1 MSDKRFIIEIRSK
14 GFQKAQ
20 SNLLEVKKGADSLA
34 TSTKSAATQTRGL
47 SRDLN
52 KGKGVVASFRRETS
66 ALRNNML
73 LFTFAIGGAITAVSG
88 FVGAFASAQD
98 SANRFKVMF
107 GDLGEEAENFASVFA
122 TNFGFAKT
130 TIMETMEVFQGLF
143 VPLGFS
149 TEAAFGLSKA
159 MTQLANDVG
168 SFQDKNPAEVARMF
182 TSALIGNHEA
192 VKRLNI
198 QLSEAS
204 VKQAAVNNGFALGS
218 AKMTEMQ
225 KVMGRVLDILDKT
238 TAAVGDGTR
247 TFDDYNNRVKRL
259 SEQYKILSEEI
270 GESLLPIAEF
280 GIEIGKVV
288 GHFSVVVSG
297 IGAVVAVFVGLKL
310 ALIAM
315 SAEVIA
321 GTAAL
326 AALTGSIGFVAL
338 AAGALFASIA
348 ALIVNLK
355 AETETT
361 KELNRIKKEQT
372 SLVKLLREEVVL
384 SVEVEEEINEVMV
397 KQLQERKKRIT
408 SLAIEAASIGV
419 TSTLIKE
426 AIRVRLAEGRT
437 LTANEVLLLKYI
449 DAKKIE
455 KAIAEDTNKSSAAY
469 TASLIEEEKALE
481 IKFMKLMKQNEL
493 SIRTLEA
500 NVSLSEQDKDR
511 IANITALT
519 NVIQRKIDAE
529 NESLE
534 LQNQFN
540 NVLNSSTQGEINRLR
555 SLKEEVLL
563 STDLKNTEAERT
575 IVLQELTTQIENLE
589 SGGSLKKQADHATNF
604 AQGIVMAAGAM
615 KTLTDNTQT
624 TEQKMST
631 LLSTLGSVLMMIP
644 GGQIP
649 GAFLTAGSMFV
660 GHTGGLI
667 KNSGIQR
674 FATGGMVQGE
684 DNVPILAQ
692 AGEFI
697 MKRDAV
703 ESIGVQNLA
712 NMNRSGQGGGVT
724 INIQGN
730 MIGQESFVRDILIP
744 EVNKAHRENLA

>member
-348 ALIVNLK
+348 ALIVNLT

-361 KELNRIKKEQT
+361 KELNRIKKEQA

-449 DAKKIE
+449 DAKKAEQEASDASE
-455 KAIAEDTNKSSAAY
+455 KASKQY
-469 TASLIEEEKALE
+469 TESLKVEEQALQA
-481 IKFMKLMKQNEL
+481 KFMRLMGQNEL
-493 SIRTLEA
+493 DARILETS
-500 NVSLSEQDKDR
+500 VTMSEEDKKR
-511 IANITALT
+511 IANIIELT
-519 NVIQRKIDAE
+519 RVIQGKIDADAE
-529 NESLE
+529 ALS
-534 LQNQFN
+534 LQNKFN
-540 NVLNSSTQGEINRLR
+540 TVLESSKSNTIERIQNLMFEIENNKELVATESQRVTVLDMLKTELIDLQQG
-555 SLKEEVLL
+555 
-563 STDLKNTEAERT
+563 DYLKNMA
-575 IVLQELTTQIENLE
+575 LE
-589 SGGSLKKQADHATNF
+589 SDQMAN
-604 AQGIVMAAGAM
+604 GILAASRAM
-615 KTLTDNTQT
+615 KTLTSDAKITDGQIA
-624 TEQKMST
+624 QMV
-631 LLSTLGSVLMMIP
+631 GSIMMMIP
-644 GGQIP
+644 GLQVP
-649 GAFLTAGSMFV
+649 GALLQGMGMLTA
-660 GHTGGLI
+660 HTGGLI
-667 KNSGIQR
+667 QNNGIQR
-674 FATGGMVQGE
+674 FAQGGQVQGE

-703 ESIGVQNLA
+703 QNIGVQNLA
-712 NMNRSGQGGGVT
+712 NMNRTGNSGGVT
-724 INIQGN
+724 INISGN
-730 MIGQESFVRDILIP
+730 MIGNDEFVRDNLIP
-744 EVNKAHRENLA
+744 EIQKVSNQGLA

>member
-348 ALIVNLK
+348 ALIVNLT
-355 AETETT
+355 AETEAT
-361 KELNRIKKEQT
+361 KELNKIKKEQA

-449 DAKKIE
+449 DAKKAEQEASDASE
-455 KAIAEDTNKSSAAY
+455 KASKQY
-469 TASLIEEEKALE
+469 TESLKVEEQALQA
-481 IKFMKLMKQNEL
+481 KFMRLMGQNEL
-493 SIRTLEA
+493 DARILETS
-500 NVSLSEQDKDR
+500 VTMSEEDKKR
-511 IANITALT
+511 IANIIELT
-519 NVIQRKIDAE
+519 RVIQGKIDADAE
-529 NESLE
+529 ALS
-534 LQNQFN
+534 LQNKFN
-540 NVLNSSTQGEINRLR
+540 TVLESSKSNTIERIQNLMFEIENNKELVATESQRVTVLDMLKTELIDLQQG
-555 SLKEEVLL
+555 
-563 STDLKNTEAERT
+563 DYLKNMA
-575 IVLQELTTQIENLE
+575 LE
-589 SGGSLKKQADHATNF
+589 SDQMAN
-604 AQGIVMAAGAM
+604 GILAASRAM
-615 KTLTDNTQT
+615 KTLTSDAKITDGQIA
-624 TEQKMST
+624 QMV
-631 LLSTLGSVLMMIP
+631 GSIMMMIP
-644 GGQIP
+644 GLQVP
-649 GAFLTAGSMFV
+649 GALLQGMGMLTA
-660 GHTGGLI
+660 HTGGLI
-667 KNSGIQR
+667 QNNGIQR
-674 FATGGMVQGE
+674 FAQGGQVQGE

-703 ESIGVQNLA
+703 QNIGVQNLA
-712 NMNRSGQGGGVT
+712 NMNRTGNSGGVT
-724 INIQGN
+724 INISGN
-730 MIGQESFVRDILIP
+730 MIGNDEFVRDNLIP
-744 EVNKAHRENLA
+744 EIQKVSNQGLA

>member
-1 MSDKRFIIEIRSK
+1 MSDKKFIIEIRSK

-225 KVMGRVLDILDKT
+225 KVMGRVLDILNKT

-247 TFDDYNNRVKRL
+247 TFDDYNNKVKRV
-259 SEQYKILSEEI
+259 SEQYKVLSEEI
-270 GESLLPIAEF
+270 GGALLPIAEF
-280 GIEIGKVV
+280 GIEIGKVI
-288 GHFSVVVSG
+288 GHFNVIVPA
-297 IGAVVAVFVGLKL
+297 IAAVVAVFIGLKA
-310 ALIAM
+310 ALVAVT
-315 SAEVIA
+315 AGVIVG
-321 GTAAL
+321 GTAL
-326 AALTGSIGFVAL
+326 TALTGSIGFVAL
-338 AAGALFASIA
+338 AAGALVGSIS

-361 KELNRIKKEQT
+361 KELNKMTKERA
-372 SLVKLLREEVVL
+372 SLVQLLREEVVV
-384 SVEVEEEINEVMV
+384 STEVEEEVNKALV
-397 KQLQERKKRIT
+397 KQREERQKRIT
-408 SLAIEAASIGV
+408 SLMIEALSIGE
-419 TSTLIKE
+419 TSVLMKE
-426 AIRVRLAEGRT
+426 AIKVRLAEGRA
-437 LTANEVLLLKYI
+437 LRENEILLLKYI
-449 DAKKIE
+449 ETKTAEQESFDASE
-455 KAIAEDTNKSSAAY
+455 KASKQY
-469 TASLIEEEKALE
+469 TESLKTEANALQA
-481 IKFMKLMKQNEL
+481 KFFRLMGQNEL
-493 SIRTLEA
+493 DARILETSVA
-500 NVSLSEQDKDR
+500 MSEEDKQR
-511 IANITALT
+511 IANIIELT
-519 NVIQRKIDAE
+519 KLIQGKIDADAE
-529 NESLE
+529 ALD
-534 LQNQFN
+534 LQNKFN
-540 NVLNSSTQGEINRLR
+540 TVLESSKSNTIERIQNLMFEIENNKELVATESQRVTVLDMLKTELIDLQQG
-555 SLKEEVLL
+555 
-563 STDLKNTEAERT
+563 DYLKNMA
-575 IVLQELTTQIENLE
+575 LE
-589 SGGSLKKQADHATNF
+589 SDQMAN
-604 AQGIVMAAGAM
+604 GILAASRAM
-615 KTLTDNTQT
+615 KTLTSDAKITDGQIA
-624 TEQKMST
+624 QMV
-631 LLSTLGSVLMMIP
+631 GSIMMMIP
-644 GGQIP
+644 GLQVP
-649 GAFLTAGSMFV
+649 GALLQGMGMLTA
-660 GHTGGLI
+660 HTGGLI
-667 KNSGIQR
+667 QNNGIQR
-674 FATGGMVQGE
+674 FAQGGQVQGE

-703 ESIGVQNLA
+703 QNIGVQNLA
-712 NMNRSGQGGGVT
+712 NMNRTGNSGGVT
-724 INIQGN
+724 INISGN
-730 MIGQESFVRDILIP
+730 MIGNDEFVRDNLIP
-744 EVNKAHRENLA
+744 EIQKVSNQGLA